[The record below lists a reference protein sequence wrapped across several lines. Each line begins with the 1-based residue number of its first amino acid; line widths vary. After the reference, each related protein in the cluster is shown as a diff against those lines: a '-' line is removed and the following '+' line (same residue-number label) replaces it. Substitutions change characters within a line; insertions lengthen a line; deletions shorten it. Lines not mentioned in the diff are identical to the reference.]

1 MADDGFKLVVKGSKR
16 CARGNAK
23 RARPVVRQGS
33 VEDVQPSEANV
44 AALVTAINTAR

>member
-33 VEDVQPSEANV
+33 VEDVQPSDV